1 MGKLIGLAG
10 SAGMLAFV
18 AMLLF
23 DFFKYAGVI
32 SPAFIRRMRK
42 ACLLSVAPAVIYWL
56 CGYLMYCVIYGSY
69 VIDITD
75 IQALFPSNTLKDNI
89 HSLKAPVFSDPFTWL
104 FSWMGHLIGRIL
116 FENYLLGGMVLVF
129 LLIIGGVY
137 FLLARG
143 EMMIG
148 KTDTERLLTLCFSL
162 PGAFV
167 LFLPGCAPILFFS
180 IALIIYFSFAR
191 FATMQICLSDYA
203 YRVLLVFISVAS
215 AAVLFAAV
223 AGKFA

>member
-1 MGKLIGLAG
+1 MQNISGRFASFSEKKTDCAIGKKRRNDRIEQKAG
-10 SAGMLAFV
+10 GGIR
-18 AMLLF
+18 LF
-23 DFFKYAGVI
+23 FDAELN
-32 SPAFIRRMRK
+32 A
-42 ACLLSVAPAVIYWL
+42 
-56 CGYLMYCVIYGSY
+56 
-69 VIDITD
+69 
-75 IQALFPSNTLKDNI
+75 
-89 HSLKAPVFSDPFTWL
+89 
-104 FSWMGHLIGRIL
+104 
-116 FENYLLGGMVLVF
+116 
-129 LLIIGGVY
+129 VY

-143 EMMIG
+143 EVMIG

-167 LFLPGCAPILFFS
+167 LFLPGCAPLLFFL